1 MTRRYVIT
9 TPANRDLEE
18 ILRNIAEFSGFDQSD
33 RFLTRFSEK
42 LSNIVAFPNLGK
54 SRPAWG
60 ANYRTILLDDYLIVY
75 RSTEE
80 LVEILRLV
88 SGRRDLDTLFN
99 NPNE

>member
-9 TPANRDLEE
+9 TPANHDLED

-33 RFLTRFSEK
+33 RFLNRFTEK
-42 LSNIVAFPNLGK
+42 LKNIVAFPNLGK
-54 SRPAWG
+54 PRPEWG
-60 ANYRTILLDDYLIVY
+60 ENYRSIVLNDYLILY

-88 SGRRDLDTLFN
+88 SGRRDLDELFK
-99 NPNE
+99 EMS